1 MTDLSREAQI
11 ARAQKY
17 IQRQL
22 TYAQRQINQSQ
33 RGIQQFSKYNC
44 DYSKQK
50 SMCEEHRQQKPEQ
63 CKTCIVW
70 ELEQFKKIKLYI
82 NEGKINLE

>member
-17 IQRQL
+17 IQRQRN
-22 TYAQRQINQSQ
+22 YAQRQINQSQ
-33 RGIQQFSKYNC
+33 RVFQQFSKYNC
-44 DYSKQK
+44 VYSKK
-50 SMCEEHRQQKPEQ
+50 AMCEEHRQQKPEQ

-70 ELEQFKKIKLYI
+70 ELNNSRK
-82 NEGKINLE
+82 

>member
-22 TYAQRQINQSQ
+22 SYVQSQINYSQ
-33 RGIQQFSKYNC
+33 RFTQQFSKYNC
-44 DYSKQK
+44 VYSKQK
-50 SMCEEHRQQKPEQ
+50 AICQEQRRQKPEK
-63 CKTCIVW
+63 CKTCIIW
-70 ELEQFKKIKLYI
+70 ERVQFHKIKPL
-82 NEGKINLE
+82 NEGRINHE